1 MIVVSPHFQNLG
13 DILPHLIQFQC
24 PDSLFSTTMFFII
37 CVVLL
42 LCYFYMRSTV
52 TVTRSS
58 SCLVGKTAIVT
69 GANSGIGYQTVL
81 NLASRGC
88 KIIMA
93 DITDMEKS
101 KLDIIKFTNNPN
113 VFAKHLDL
121 SSLKS
126 VRDFAS
132 EILKSEDK
140 LDILINNAGVLVAKN
155 NRTGDGLHPVM
166 QVNYFGHFLLT
177 HLLIGL
183 LKKSASGRIVL
194 TSSLLAFINN
204 LSLKN
209 LNFDCQKPK
218 RFDRFFMY
226 GNSKLSMIMA
236 ADTFAEKLKGTGVT
250 VNSVHPGL
258 VKTPIFTT
266 NYTVKRNVF
275 FQMFVW
281 LSQCVLGRDPWEG
294 SQVVVHAAVSRKLEG
309 MTGEFLGECVPCRKP
324 SKAYNEE
331 LCKDIWKASEFYVGL
346 TPQERL

>member
-1 MIVVSPHFQNLG
+1 MGIVL
-13 DILPHLIQFQC
+13 IL
-24 PDSLFSTTMFFII
+24 

-42 LCYFYMRSTV
+42 LFAFYFRFAIAI
-52 TVTRSS
+52 TRSN

-69 GANSGIGYQTVL
+69 GANSGIGYQTAL

-93 DITDMEKS
+93 DVTDMEDS

-113 VFAKHLDL
+113 IFANDLDL

-132 EILKSEDK
+132 EILRSEDK
-140 LDILINNAGVLVAKN
+140 LDILINNAGIGVSKE
-155 NRTGDGLHPVM
+155 NRTADGLHPVM

-183 LKKSASGRIVL
+183 LKKSAAGRIVF
-194 TSSLLAFINN
+194 TSSIFAFTNN

-209 LNFDCQKPK
+209 LNFDLENPNSIDKQ
-218 RFDRFFMY
+218 FVY

-250 VNSVHPGL
+250 VNSIHPGL
-258 VKTPIFTT
+258 VKTPIYAKTCAIHK
-266 NYTVKRNVF
+266 NLF
-275 FQMFVW
+275 FEMFVW
-281 LSQCVLGRDPWEG
+281 LNQYVIGRDPWEG
-294 SQVVVHAAVSRKLEG
+294 SQQVVHAAVSQQLKNT
-309 MTGEFLGECVPCRKP
+309 TGNFFGECAPIWKP
-324 SKAYNEE
+324 LKAYNKQ
-331 LCKDIWKASEFYVGL
+331 LCKDIWDASEIYVGL
-346 TPQERL
+346 RQEERL

>member
-1 MIVVSPHFQNLG
+1 
-13 DILPHLIQFQC
+13 
-24 PDSLFSTTMFFII
+24 
-37 CVVLL
+37 
-42 LCYFYMRSTV
+42 
-52 TVTRSS
+52 
-58 SCLVGKTAIVT
+58 
-69 GANSGIGYQTVL
+69 
-81 NLASRGC
+81 
-88 KIIMA
+88 MA
-93 DITDMEKS
+93 DVTDMEKS

-258 VKTPIFTT
+258 VKTPIFAS
-266 NYTVKRNVF
+266 RNVF

-281 LSQCVLGRDPWEG
+281 LSQCVLGR
-294 SQVVVHAAVSRKLEG
+294 VSNWQKCRGVSEC
-309 MTGEFLGECVPCRKP
+309 FLGPLGR
-324 SKAYNEE
+324 
-331 LCKDIWKASEFYVGL
+331 IASGGSRCSFTKVGGNDRRISWGVCPL
-346 TPQERL
+346 SEALESV